1 MGIQIT
7 INILCIT
14 ILINNLPES
23 NNTIYLIIHSKESKE
38 YKKSLYIYYIMPLSK
53 NMKKTLEN

>member
-14 ILINNLPES
+14 ILINNLPENNLPKS
-23 NNTIYLIIHSKESKE
+23 NDTIYLIIRSILDK
-38 YKKSLYIYYIMPLSK
+38 
-53 NMKKTLEN
+53 